1 MIYGQK
7 VTYMYKGKTTT
18 GYIRFF
24 GSGGKANYAFVGL
37 NGSKTA
43 TFGIRSVSTLVKD
56 LGFTMFIL

>member
-1 MIYGQK
+1 
-7 VTYMYKGKTTT
+7 MYKGKTTT

-43 TFGIRSVSTLVKD
+43 TFGIRSVASLVDD
-56 LGFTMFIL
+56 LGLTIFGL